1 MFIFNYHS
9 SCLHTYK
16 CVDVDASFTVLHI
29 VGLGCVSSS
38 VSALA
43 TNAYIMKQ
51 WSKGIGV
58 DIGLWTIENSLQN
71 EINHGQ
77 KRILQYSMKEMA
89 SSPHV
94 YIPS

>member
-1 MFIFNYHS
+1 MHYWLVWSGPGYYSTLGCNPPLEIHAMFIFNYHS

-51 WSKGIGV
+51 
-58 DIGLWTIENSLQN
+58 
-71 EINHGQ
+71 
-77 KRILQYSMKEMA
+77 
-89 SSPHV
+89 
-94 YIPS
+94 